1 MTNLEVHGDAIP
13 SVQSVQHLDE
23 LFELPVL
30 VLLKHSLTCPISAVA
45 YTEVASFFADRPKI
59 PAYLIPVQTHRR
71 AAEIIEKRTGVRH
84 ESPQLLLIRD
94 REAVAVASHFAITG
108 KLLLNLFPSD

>member
-1 MTNLEVHGDAIP
+1 MTNLEVHEDAIP
-13 SVQSVQHLDE
+13 AVQSVQHLDE
-23 LFELPVL
+23 LFELPVV

-45 YTEVASFFADRPKI
+45 YTEVAAFFADRPKI
-59 PAYLIPVQTHRR
+59 PAYVIPVQTHRK

-84 ESPQLLLIRD
+84 ESPQLLLIRE

-108 KLLLNLFPSD
+108 KLLSDLFPSD